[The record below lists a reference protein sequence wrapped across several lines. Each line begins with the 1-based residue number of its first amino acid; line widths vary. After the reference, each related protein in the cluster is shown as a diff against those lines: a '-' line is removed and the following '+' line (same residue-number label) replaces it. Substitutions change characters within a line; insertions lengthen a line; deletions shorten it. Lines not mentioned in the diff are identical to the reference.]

1 MLENQTMMII
11 ILYAQIKYDFFNL
24 FLASQQLHLQQ
35 YNITLQSQ
43 MTIFDLG
50 LKSMFNF
57 RIDSCTKECFSL
69 TLLTWN
75 PLSQV

>member
-1 MLENQTMMII
+1 MLENQNMMMI
-11 ILYAQIKYDFFNL
+11 ILYAQIKYDFFC
-24 FLASQQLHLQQ
+24 FVLASQQLHLQQ

-50 LKSMFNF
+50 VNTMFNF
-57 RIDSCTKECFSL
+57 RIDSCTKECFNL

-75 PLSQV
+75 PISQV